1 MEPTEFLSTVLKYAL
16 VAFVCAE
23 VIYFVLYKFLIWK
36 LRKLMPDIS
45 ESLEQETE
53 IPVSVE
59 QHGDQFYLWHNI
71 TKEFICQGRNQ
82 EELTAAFLIKCTRY
96 QNTKF
101 LVVDGPEETLK
112 NFQENLH

>member
-1 MEPTEFLSTVLKYAL
+1 MELTEFLYTVLLYAL

-36 LRKLMPDIS
+36 LRKLIPDIS
-45 ESLEQETE
+45 ESVEQETE

-59 QHGDQFYLWHNI
+59 QHGDQFYFWHNI

>member
-1 MEPTEFLSTVLKYAL
+1 MEPTESLYTVLKYAF

-23 VIYFVLYKFLIWK
+23 VIIFVFYKILILK
-36 LRKLMPDIS
+36 LQKIMPDIS
-45 ESLEQETE
+45 ESVEQGTE

>member
-1 MEPTEFLSTVLKYAL
+1 MELTEFLYTVLKYAL

-23 VIYFVLYKFLIWK
+23 VIIFVFYKILIWK
-36 LRKLMPDIS
+36 LQKLIPDIS
-45 ESLEQETE
+45 QSVEQETE

-59 QHGDQFYLWHNI
+59 QHGDQFYFWHNI